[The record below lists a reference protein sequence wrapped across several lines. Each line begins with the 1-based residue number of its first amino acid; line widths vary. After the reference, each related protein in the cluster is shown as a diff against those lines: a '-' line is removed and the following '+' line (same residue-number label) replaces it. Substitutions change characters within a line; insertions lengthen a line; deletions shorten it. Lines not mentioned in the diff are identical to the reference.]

1 MYIHFNYISVCIC
14 MCMLNNQQ
22 DENSIVV
29 NIMVEFTEILPL
41 SLFTNNFVSKI
52 CIPDSL

>member
-1 MYIHFNYISVCIC
+1 

>member
-1 MYIHFNYISVCIC
+1 
-14 MCMLNNQQ
+14 MCMLYNQQ

-29 NIMVEFTEILPL
+29 KMMVEFIKIVPL
-41 SLFTNNFVSKI
+41 FLFTNNFVSKI